1 MGNLVC
7 IFLKIHLFIYFSL
20 HWVFVAA
27 GGLSLVSVNGGCS
40 LVAMYRLLTV
50 VASLVAELSSHG
62 MQAWYPMLCGIFL
75 DQGSNWC
82 ALHCKADS

>member
-7 IFLKIHLFIYFSL
+7 IFKKIHLFIYFLL
-20 HWVFVAA
+20 HWILVAA
-27 GGLSLVSVNGGCS
+27 GGLSLVSVNGGSS
-40 LVAMYRLLTV
+40 LVAMYRLLTA

-62 MQAWYPMLCGIFL
+62 TQAWYPMLCGIFL
-75 DQGSNWC
+75 DQGSKWC